1 MLKQILTF
9 SAVLFLAACAIAPVK
24 QVPAQARNYK
34 KVNFFTNEKKVAAFK
49 TIGRMNDFE
58 LEGVLRIQKIGPEDF
73 DVKVLTSGS
82 YRVLHAQVT
91 PEGIAY
97 LHLFPEADTALV
109 RGRINQFL
117 NLLVS
122 DLGTYSKMH
131 RKGGNTTITYQ
142 GKDAKT
148 NLIYGEQDIYPQAAQ
163 TVTLLNTADLFYR
176 EYAPADEEGITQ
188 IPHELIYKDGKIELA
203 LTLVSWK

>member
-9 SAVLFLAACAIAPVK
+9 SAVLVLTACATAPVK
-24 QVPAQARNYK
+24 QIPAQARAYK
-34 KVNFFTNEKKVAAFK
+34 KVNFFTADKKVAAFK
-49 TIGRMNDFE
+49 ATGSMNDLS

-97 LHLFPEADTALV
+97 LYLFPDADTPLV

-122 DLGTYSKMH
+122 DLGTYSNMR
-131 RKGGNTTITYQ
+131 RKGGNTIITYQ
-142 GKDAKT
+142 GKEAKT
-148 NLIYGEQDIYPQAAQ
+148 RLIYGEQSVYPQAAQ
-163 TVTLLNTADLFYR
+163 TATLLNTADLFYR
-176 EYAPADEEGITQ
+176 EYAPADEEGIVQ
-188 IPHELIYKDGKIELA
+188 IPHELIYKDGKIELT
-203 LTLVSWK
+203 LTLIRLK

>member
-9 SAVLFLAACAIAPVK
+9 SAVFFLAACAALPVK
-24 QVPAQARNYK
+24 QIPPEVRAHK
-34 KVNFFTNEKKVAAFK
+34 KVNFFVADKTVAAFK
-49 TIGRMNDFE
+49 AVGKMNGFE

-73 DVKVLTSGS
+73 DVKVITGGS

-97 LHLFPEADTALV
+97 LYVFPEADTSLV

-122 DLGTYSKMH
+122 DLGVYEKQR
-131 RKGGNTTITYQ
+131 RKGQELTVTYA
-142 GKDAKT
+142 GKEAKT
-148 NLIYGEQDIYPQAAQ
+148 RLIYNNNETYPSAAQ
-163 TVTLLNTADLFYR
+163 TVTLLNTADLFYD
-176 EYAPADEEGITQ
+176 EYAPADSDGNVQ
-188 IPHELIYKDGKIELA
+188 IPHELIYKDGKIELI
-203 LTLVSWK
+203 LTLISWK

>member
-9 SAVLFLAACAIAPVK
+9 SALLFLAACATAPVK
-24 QVPAQARNYK
+24 QIPAQVRNYK
-34 KVNFFTNEKKVAAFK
+34 KVNFFATNKTVAAFK
-49 TIGRMNDFE
+49 AVGRMNDLA

-73 DVKVLTSGS
+73 DVKVLTGGS

-97 LHLFPEADTALV
+97 LYLFPDADTPLV

-122 DLGTYSKMH
+122 DVGTYAKMNH
-131 RKGGNTTITYQ
+131 KKTTTTITYQ

-148 NLIYGEQDIYPQAAQ
+148 NLIYGEQSIYPQAAQ
-163 TVTLLNTADLFYR
+163 TVTLLNTADLFYN
-176 EYAPADEEGITQ
+176 EYAPADEEGSVQ
-188 IPHELIYKDGKIELA
+188 IPHELTYKDGKIELA
-203 LTLVSWK
+203 LTLISLK